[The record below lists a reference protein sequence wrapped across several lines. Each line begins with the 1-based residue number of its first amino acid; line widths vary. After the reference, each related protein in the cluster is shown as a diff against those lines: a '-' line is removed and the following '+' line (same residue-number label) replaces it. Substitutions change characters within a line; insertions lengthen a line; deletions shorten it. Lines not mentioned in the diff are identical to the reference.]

1 MDAMVLAGVVLE
13 VADYYPD
20 IDFDMPRAEWR
31 WNMVEKAMAI
41 VRECNVT
48 LATDDIDE
56 IVRNYLSNEEAL
68 S

>member
-13 VADYYPD
+13 VTEYYPD

-31 WNMVEKAMAI
+31 LKMVEKAMAI
-41 VRECNVT
+41 IRDCNVT
-48 LATDDIDE
+48 LETDDIDD
-56 IVRNYLSNEEAL
+56 IVINYLSNEEAL